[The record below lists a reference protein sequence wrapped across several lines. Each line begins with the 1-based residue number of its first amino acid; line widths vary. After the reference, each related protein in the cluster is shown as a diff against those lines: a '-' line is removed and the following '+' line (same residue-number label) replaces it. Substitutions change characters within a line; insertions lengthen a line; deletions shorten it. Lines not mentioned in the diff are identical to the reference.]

1 MRRISGAAR
10 RAFGVCAAALLF
22 AGCGSPA
29 PNVVSLPI
37 PPAVGTGTAAR
48 DDWDVS
54 RTTGS
59 WMSPDAKHE
68 NLVYVSN
75 ISSNSV
81 SVYDFSTRKMVGKLT
96 GIIQPYGLCSDS
108 SGNVWV
114 VGWGKNQLTEYAHA
128 SVKPLKKLSIRGWQI
143 SLISCSVDPT
153 TGNLA
158 VTNYGPDNW
167 YHGNVFVFPN
177 GRGWPASYYADGLWF
192 YFGCSYDDKGNLWIN
207 GWNAYL
213 NYNLAL
219 GLLPKGSKTL
229 QALPV
234 SPAITPLM
242 LGNIQAV
249 GSVLVLGDWESV
261 IEVVVKGSIGFI
273 RGYTMLTT
281 HFPVGLFE
289 VTTLGGKEQIIA
301 PDYAGHPYAVQYWK
315 YPRGGD
321 PTATI
326 TNGLSGSFGVTV
338 SVVPPS

>member
-1 MRRISGAAR
+1 MWRISGAAQH
-10 RAFGVCAAALLF
+10 AFGVCAAALLF

-29 PNVVSLPI
+29 PSVGSVPI
-37 PPAVGTGTAAR
+37 APTLGTGATAR
-48 DDWDVS
+48 DASDIS

-59 WMSPDAKHE
+59 WMAPEAKHE

-75 ISSNSV
+75 VSSNSV
-81 SVYDFSTRKMVGKLT
+81 SVYDFSNHKMVGKLT

-114 VGWGKNQLTEYAHA
+114 VGWGKNQLIEYPHA
-128 SVKPLKKLSIRGWQI
+128 STKPLKKLAVRGWQI
-143 SLISCSVDPT
+143 SLIACSVDPT

-158 VTNYGPDNW
+158 VTNYGPNNW
-167 YHGNVFVFPN
+167 YQGNVLVFPN
-177 GRGWPASYYADGLWF
+177 GSGEPTSYTTDGLWF
-192 YFGCSYDDKGNLWIN
+192 YFGCSYDDHGNLWID

-213 NYNLAL
+213 NYNVAL

-229 QALPV
+229 QAIPV
-234 SPAITPLM
+234 LPAITPVM
-242 LGNIQAV
+242 LGNVQAV

-261 IEVVVKGSIGFI
+261 VEVVVKGSIGFI
-273 RGYTMLTT
+273 RGYTLLTT

-289 VTTLGGKEQIIA
+289 VTTVGGKEQIIA

-315 YPRGGD
+315 FPRGGD

-326 TNGLSGSFGVTV
+326 TSGLSESFGVTV